1 MSVLEKKGHPTQR
14 TAGRPGVGARGP
26 AWGEQGR
33 RNTGQRDGGTE
44 GTQTWE
50 TNPKGQCRPGRGNK
64 DSSEEETPAG
74 QMGDKQGLRPQP
86 GEPCTQGEL
95 ALPSSFRSCPA
106 AERVPCAGAQQQPTQ
121 PRLPGS

>member
-1 MSVLEKKGHPTQR
+1 MSVLEKRDILPRGQPE
-14 TAGRPGVGARGP
+14 GRVWGPGVLRG
-26 AWGEQGR
+26 ENRGR
-33 RNTGQRDGGTE
+33 RNTGQRDRGTE
-44 GTQTWE
+44 GTQTGE
-50 TNPKGQCRPGRGNK
+50 TNPKGQCRPGQGNK
-64 DSSEEETPAG
+64 DSSEEESPAG

-121 PRLPGS
+121 PRLPAS